1 MSAKFSKCQTRF
13 GKNHNAQHAL
23 LTMIENWKI
32 YSNKRNK
39 IAVFMDLS
47 TVFDTLDHFLLIG
60 KLEEYGFH
68 SLSLEFIKN
77 YPKNSKQRC
86 KVNLFYYMK
95 KNYIRCLTRFYI
107 WILAS

>member
-1 MSAKFSKCQTRF
+1 MSDKFSKNQSRF
-13 GKNHNAQHAL
+13 CKNHNAQHVL

-60 KLEEYGFH
+60 KLEACGFG
-68 SLSLEFIKN
+68 SLSLDSIKHYLTN
-77 YPKNSKQRC
+77 NKQRR
-86 KVNLFYYMK
+86 KANLFYYMK
-95 KNYIRCLTRFYI
+95 KNYIRRLTRFYI
-107 WILAS
+107 WILTS

>member
-68 SLSLEFIKN
+68 SLSLEFIKIIQKTGN
-77 YPKNSKQRC
+77 RDA
-86 KVNLFYYMK
+86 
-95 KNYIRCLTRFYI
+95 RLTCFTI
-107 WILAS
+107 